1 MTNAIKSVNRPM
13 NWPIKWSVIPT
24 AIAATLA
31 TATLAFADVQTPLSA
46 PVTVSGNSGQV
57 QSQCGFISNTPAQ
70 VVVVNQPTPLRFKV
84 QGQGQPTLWIKG
96 PVDRCVMADSFSG
109 GSIEVPGVWQQGT
122 YSVYVGNQVSDQ
134 PYTLS
139 IIPE

>member
-1 MTNAIKSVNRPM
+1 MTNAIKNM
-13 NWPIKWSVIPT
+13 NWSRLFTALPA
-24 AIAATLA
+24 AIAATLTTTVA
-31 TATLAFADVQTPLSA
+31 LADVQTPLAS

-84 QGQGQPTLWIKG
+84 QGQGQPTLWIQG

-109 GSIEVPGVWQQGT
+109 GNIEVPGIWQQGT
-122 YSVYVGNQVSDQ
+122 YSVFVGNQVSDQ